1 MKVDEGVI
9 SRVLNGLMKK
19 LEKMQDANWQKIH
32 DEQKI
37 KKLVVQLAHDIN
49 KKYPK
54 K

>member
-9 SRVLNGLMKK
+9 SRVLNCLMKK
-19 LEKMQDANWQKIH
+19 LEKMQDANWEKIH
-32 DEQKI
+32 DDPKI